1 MKCRAASVVGMET
14 ALKHLCARVIHA
26 SERMGSL
33 LHVAIALE
41 VEAGELYRWL
51 AGVER
56 PSDAR
61 IPELEKRTAQLLSR
75 RPRRS

>member
-1 MKCRAASVVGMET
+1 MRGGYLGGMET

-33 LHVAIALE
+33 LHVAMALE

-56 PSDAR
+56 PSDSR
-61 IPELEKRTAQLLSR
+61 IPELEKRTAKLLSRR

>member
-1 MKCRAASVVGMET
+1 MES
-14 ALKHLCARVIHA
+14 ALKHFCAGVIHA
-26 SERMGSL
+26 SESMGSL

-41 VEAGELYRWL
+41 VEPGELYRWL

-56 PSDAR
+56 PSSAR
-61 IPELEKRTAQLLSR
+61 LPELEKRTARLLSR

>member
-1 MKCRAASVVGMET
+1 MEA
-14 ALKHLCARVIHA
+14 ALKHFCARVIHA

-41 VEAGELYRWL
+41 VEPGELYRWL

-56 PSDAR
+56 PSNAR
-61 IPELEKRTAQLLSR
+61 MPELEKRTTRLLSR
-75 RPRRS
+75 RLRRS